1 VAVDKEEK
9 IMVSSASGAEI
20 IFWDFN
26 KLKVLKREKA
36 NAWII
41 YNAKFVEGTNY
52 IATG

>member
-1 VAVDKEEK
+1 
-9 IMVSSASGAEI
+9 MVSSASGAEI